1 MGDIIQR
8 IKELMKYYE
17 LNISE
22 TANKIGVSQPNL
34 SAILSGKRPVG
45 INMINKFVISF
56 NINKEWLKKGIG
68 NMYDLEPKKL
78 GVRIFIIRNSRKWT
92 TKETADFL
100 KIPVSE
106 FQDIEKGKLI
116 PNKDIINDFIFIS
129 GANPAWV
136 YSGKGEKFQD
146 WYIVDKKNKNSKY
159 IETNKEGILTGEETL
174 YNIDIPLAHEHEKTF
189 DNIETRPRIPLTA
202 AAGSLSEAPN
212 GVTMEDCE
220 QLPVV
225 HQFPSYD
232 FTMLI
237 KGDSMS
243 PKYESGD
250 EVACRKI
257 DQNRYIQWGKV
268 HVLDTTQGII
278 IKRVYEDGDKIRCV
292 SYNKEYADFSIPK
305 EDIYS
310 MSLVVGVLSITEM

>member
-1 MGDIIQR
+1 MKDFRHRLASVMMEDHITNYKLA
-8 IKELMKYYE
+8 KECG
-17 LNISE
+17 ISAS
-22 TANKIGVSQPNL
+22 TVSNWLTGATIPDATKISVVCEYLGV
-34 SAILSGKRPVG
+34 
-45 INMINKFVISF
+45 
-56 NINKEWLKKGIG
+56 NKEWLLSGTG
-68 NMYDLEPKKL
+68 NMRKSDSFQSSVEEPSELEYMRHDIL
-78 GVRIFIIRNSRKWT
+78 EVSNIIEDNDPDT
-92 TKETADFL
+92 IA
-100 KIPVSE
+100 KI
-106 FQDIEKGKLI
+106 
-116 PNKDIINDFIFIS
+116 
-129 GANPAWV
+129 A
-136 YSGKGEKFQD
+136 
-146 WYIVDKKNKNSKY
+146 
-159 IETNKEGILTGEETL
+159 
-174 YNIDIPLAHEHEKTF
+174 DIPKEIVIESLKQEKEREKEQEKE
-189 DNIETRPRIPLTA
+189 NWIEEGSVLVKLETRPRIPLTA
-202 AAGSLSEAPN
+202 IAGSLSEAPN

>member
-1 MGDIIQR
+1 MGLFKDR
-8 IKELMKYYE
+8 ILRFIEHE
-17 LNISE
+17 GISIRE
-22 TANKIGVSQPNL
+22 FERKCGFSNGYFNKIKDFSAQKVEEITAVFPNL
-34 SAILSGKRPVG
+34 NYV
-45 INMINKFVISF
+45 
-56 NINKEWLKKGIG
+56 
-68 NMYDLEPKKL
+68 
-78 GVRIFIIRNSRKWT
+78 
-92 TKETADFL
+92 
-100 KIPVSE
+100 
-106 FQDIEKGKLI
+106 
-116 PNKDIINDFIFIS
+116 
-129 GANPAWV
+129 WV
-136 YSGKGEKFQD
+136 
-146 WYIVDKKNKNSKY
+146 
-159 IETNKEGILTGEETL
+159 LTGETCML
-174 YNIDIPLAHEHEKTF
+174 NSDMAQPV
-189 DNIETRPRIPLTA
+189 ETRPRIPLTA
-202 AAGSLSEAPN
+202 VAGSLSEAPN